1 MKEDVGGFIE
11 KLIENGLILLPKII
25 LAVLVFVAG
34 YIIARIVEK
43 LIRKLIVYLNQTLN
57 ARLQSR
63 LLNVDLKASA
73 KFISK
78 IIFWFILLLALLICL
93 QILDLKFLSY
103 WFDRLIAYVPNVI
116 VAVVIIF
123 FGIIA
128 GRLLGD
134 LIKSAVSKTGIANG
148 AYMGRAVRYLILF
161 VAVVVALDQLGVNI
175 GFLTNLFLI
184 LLTSLLFGASLAF
197 GLGAKNSIKNIFGS
211 YYVRKTF
218 EIGMR
223 IRCGKLEGIIVKI
236 SEYAILIETID
247 GVVVIPAKNFSNEN
261 VTVIK
266 EEI

>member
-1 MKEDVGGFIE
+1 MKEDVSGFIE
-11 KLIENGLILLPKII
+11 KLIQNGVILLPKIVVAI
-25 LAVLVFVAG
+25 IVLAVG

-43 LIRKLIVYLNQTLN
+43 LVRKLIVYLNQTLN
-57 ARLQSR
+57 AKLQAS

-78 IIFWFILLLALLICL
+78 IIFWFILLLAVLICL

-123 FGIIA
+123 FGIIT

-148 AYMGRAVRYLILF
+148 SYMGRAVRYLILF

-184 LLTSLLFGASLAF
+184 ILTSLLFGASLAF

-218 EIGMR
+218 EIGMK
-223 IRCGKLEGIIVKI
+223 IRYGKLEGVIVKI
-236 SEYAILIETID
+236 SEYAILIESLD

-261 VTVIK
+261 ITIVK
-266 EEI
+266 EEL